1 MKPFPRG
8 MQVSRAEIAARVLA
22 EQEQKAAEERKKK
35 KAIKSSGGDDY
46 VGEITANLNKDDSFT
61 ASSVDGAISMLSAAA
76 VGESSPS
83 SKCAPGHRIQQMIQR
98 RGENW
103 DASARRPHPQEAGE
117 HARCV
122 RCVRRAGT
130 AEAQRGEMRPRSP
143 RDAPEIR
150 RRASATMDVANLL
163 GEFLGDFFAG
173 EPEPQGVA
181 VHGAAVKAV
190 GQVAG

>member
-1 MKPFPRG
+1 MKSFPRG

-46 VGEITANLNKDDSFT
+46 VGEITANLNKEDSLN

-83 SKCAPGHRIQQMIQR
+83 SKCAPGHRIQQMIQPR
-98 RGENW
+98 RELGRER
-103 DASARRPHPQEAGE
+103 APPSSAGSRRTCAL
-117 HARCV
+117 R
-122 RCVRRAGT
+122 T
-130 AEAQRGEMRPRSP
+130 LRSP
-143 RDAPEIR
+143 SGNCRGSKRRDAPEKPSRCARDSSASECDNGCGESSR
-150 RRASATMDVANLL
+150 RIPRR
-163 GEFLGDFFAG
+163 FFAG